1 MTTVATPSTTPKNHT
16 RDEPQVLLIAQ
27 LRAHLL
33 NGEALDLLPIK
44 HESDVKREVEALVQ
58 SWSDSGFLLHGRFLF
73 PWHQVRSIEV
83 ISVEEMPTRLAHQ
96 RLEELYGAERARAQE
111 SFWRTR
117 HTKQKEDP
125 DTAM

>member
-1 MTTVATPSTTPKNHT
+1 MATTSTPTRNDT

-33 NGEALDLLPIK
+33 NGEALELLPIK
-44 HESDVKREVEALVQ
+44 HESDVKHEVEALVQ
-58 SWSDSGFLLHGRFLF
+58 NWSDSGFLLHGRFLF

-83 ISVEEMPTRLAHQ
+83 TSVEEMPIRLGHQ
-96 RLEELYGAERARAQE
+96 RLEELYGTERARVQE

-117 HTKQKEDP
+117 HPQQKEDP
-125 DTAM
+125 DKKA